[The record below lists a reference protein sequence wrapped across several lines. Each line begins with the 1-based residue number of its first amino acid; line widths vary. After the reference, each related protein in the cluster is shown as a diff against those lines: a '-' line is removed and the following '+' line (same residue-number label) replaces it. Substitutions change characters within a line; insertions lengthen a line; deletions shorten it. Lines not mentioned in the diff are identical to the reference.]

1 MSLIKD
7 LRNDMFE
14 ASKKGE
20 SDKSNIL
27 KMVLA
32 DIKNK
37 EKEIG
42 EELKDE
48 QVIDIMRKQVK
59 KIKDSISE
67 YEKME
72 REDLISK
79 EKLQLNVLEKY
90 LPALMSREDI
100 EEVVKKVIERQGAE
114 SMRDMGKVM
123 GETMNELKGKAD
135 GSSVKEVVQNL
146 LS

>member
-1 MSLIKD
+1 
-7 LRNDMFE
+7 MFE

-59 KIKDSISE
+59 KIKDAISE

>member
-1 MSLIKD
+1 MSLITDVRK
-7 LRNDMFE
+7 DMFE

-20 SDKSNIL
+20 TDRANIL

-48 QVIDIMRKQVK
+48 QVEEIMRKQVK
-59 KIKDSISE
+59 KIKDSIAE

-79 EKLQLNVLEKY
+79 EKGQLEVLEKY
-90 LPALMSREDI
+90 LPALMGKEEI
-100 EEVVKKVIERQGAE
+100 EEVVRTVIKEEKAE
-114 SMRDMGKVM
+114 SIKDMGRVM
-123 GETMNELKGKAD
+123 SVVMKELKGKAD
-135 GSSVKEVVQNL
+135 GNTVKDVVQNL